1 MGFFSNLLSRRTVD
15 GRKKQGDRAA
25 SGTRSRPSLGEMLEG
40 PTEDRIREMFPF
52 SRTLSYNTDD
62 QVVVEG
68 AESRC
73 LYYVEKGS
81 VEVSYRVG
89 ETPIIVALI
98 GPSSLFGE
106 IGFFD
111 GQLRVR
117 NIRATE
123 NSVIRVFDQ
132 RNLALM
138 RDEDPVLYGDFVT
151 LTARSICVRFRQ
163 VLEER
168 EPLNAYAASLS
179 AGRRSFKEIKPVPQ
193 PLLQTREWRVVGRL
207 VEDFKASFF
216 DLSHQLQ
223 QDPDQEV
230 PQALQTKCCEVMD
243 DFNGKLRTAAG
254 ELKDSEAADYYWGY
268 AFKEI
273 FPYFMRSRFAERAY
287 YKPSGYAGDFLTM
300 EMIYVNEPDGDGKL
314 GRLMDRWCLDSGA
327 ARAVRGRRK
336 FLKGQLERLC
346 GARRGRQERI
356 RIMNLACGSN
366 RELFD
371 FLADCAYTEQIAALC
386 VDADAKALE
395 YTGASVNVFPHKAS
409 IRLMNDN
416 VVRWALGRVRHNIGL
431 QDIIYSAGLTDYLDD
446 RICAALISRAYESLE
461 KGGVLVIGNFGHG
474 NPDKAFLEHILQ
486 WKLIHRSPEELQ
498 RIFSKTPF
506 GDAAEMMYEENG
518 INLFAVATKEH

>member
-1 MGFFSNLLSRRTVD
+1 MAFLSKLLKLQTAGACKTLVD
-15 GRKKQGDRAA
+15 NPPHGAL
-25 SGTRSRPSLGEMLEG
+25 SRPSLEEILEG
-40 PTEDRIREMFPF
+40 LTEDRINEMLPF
-52 SRTLSYNTDD
+52 SRALSYRTNDR
-62 QVVVEG
+62 VIVEG

-111 GQLRVR
+111 GRLRVR

-123 NSVIRVFDQ
+123 DSVIRVFDQ
-132 RNLALM
+132 GSLASM
-138 RDEDPVLYGDFVT
+138 RDQNPMLYGDFVT
-151 LTARSICVRFRQ
+151 MTARSICSRFRQ

-179 AGRRSFKEIKPVPQ
+179 TGRRTFKEIRPIPQ
-193 PLLQTREWRVVGRL
+193 PLRQTPEWRLVGGL

-216 DLSHQLQ
+216 NLSHQLQ
-223 QDPDQEV
+223 QDTGNGISE
-230 PQALQTKCCEVMD
+230 ALQRRCCEVMD
-243 DFNGKLRTAAG
+243 DFNEKLRATAERLG
-254 ELKDSEAADYYWGY
+254 DNEAADYYWGY

-314 GRLMDRWCLDSGA
+314 GRLVDHWCLESGA
-327 ARAVRGRRK
+327 AKAVRGRRK
-336 FLKGQLERLC
+336 FLKSQLERLC
-346 GARRGRQERI
+346 GARRGQQGQI

-386 VDADAKALE
+386 VDADPEALE
-395 YTGASVNVFPHKAS
+395 YTAGTVNAFPHRAVV
-409 IRLMNDN
+409 RLMNDN
-416 VVRWALGRVRHNIGL
+416 VVRWALGRVGHNIGL

-446 RICAALISRAYESLE
+446 RICAALIDRAYECLE
-461 KGGVLVIGNFGHG
+461 AGGTLIVGNFGRE

-486 WKLIHRSPEELQ
+486 WKIIHRSPEELR
-498 RIFSKTPF
+498 RIFSETLF
-506 GDAAEMMYEENG
+506 RDTVEIMSEENN
-518 INLFAVATKEH
+518 INLFAVATKER

>member
-1 MGFFSNLLSRRTVD
+1 MGLLSKLLRLQTAYAGENRVGGPLPARPD
-15 GRKKQGDRAA
+15 
-25 SGTRSRPSLGEMLEG
+25 RPSLGEILEG
-40 PTEDRIREMFPF
+40 LTEERINEMLPF
-52 SRTLSYNTDD
+52 SRALSYRANDK
-62 QVVVEG
+62 VIMEG

-73 LYYVEKGS
+73 LYYVERGS
-81 VEVSYRVG
+81 VEVSYRSG

-111 GQLRVR
+111 GKLRVR

-123 NSVIRVFDQ
+123 DSVIRVFDQ
-132 RNLALM
+132 QSLALM
-138 RDEDPVLYGDFVT
+138 RDQNPMLYGDFVT
-151 LTARSICVRFRQ
+151 MTAHSICHRFRQ

-179 AGRRSFKEIKPVPQ
+179 AGRRSFKEIRPIPQ
-193 PLLQTREWRVVGRL
+193 PLRQTTEWRLVGSL

-216 DLSHQLQ
+216 NLSHQLQ
-223 QDPDQEV
+223 QDTGNEV
-230 PQALQTKCCEVMD
+230 SEALQRKCCEVMD
-243 DFNGKLRTAAG
+243 NFNEKLQATADRL
-254 ELKDSEAADYYWGY
+254 EESEAADYYWGY

-300 EMIYVNEPDGDGKL
+300 EMIYGNEPDGDGKL
-314 GRLMDRWCLDSGA
+314 GKLMDRWCLESGA
-327 ARAVRGRRK
+327 ARAVRGRRT

-346 GARRGRQERI
+346 DARRGDQDLI

-371 FLADCAYTEQIAALC
+371 FLAGCDYTERLATLC
-386 VDADAKALE
+386 VDADPKALE
-395 YTGASVNVFPHKAS
+395 YTAAAVNVFPHRAAV
-409 IRLMNDN
+409 RLMNDN

-446 RICAALISRAYESLE
+446 RLCVALINRAYECLE
-461 KGGVLVIGNFGHG
+461 KGGTLIIGNFGYG
-474 NPDKAFLEHILQ
+474 NRDKAFLEHILQ
-486 WKLIHRSPEELQ
+486 WKIIHRSPEDLR
-498 RIFSKTPF
+498 RIFSMTLFHNPVEIM
-506 GDAAEMMYEENG
+506 AEENG
-518 INLFAVATKEH
+518 INLFAVATKE

>member
-1 MGFFSNLLSRRTVD
+1 MGFLSKLLKLQTAGEHRT
-15 GRKKQGDRAA
+15 RAHNPSHA
-25 SGTRSRPSLGEMLEG
+25 GLNRPSLGEILEG
-40 PTEDRIREMFPF
+40 LTEDRINEMLPF
-52 SRTLSYNTDD
+52 SRALSYRTNDK
-62 QVVVEG
+62 VIVEG

-111 GQLRVR
+111 GKLRVR

-123 NSVIRVFDQ
+123 DSVIRVFDQ
-132 RNLALM
+132 PSLASM
-138 RDEDPVLYGDFVT
+138 RDQNPMLYGDFVT
-151 LTARSICVRFRQ
+151 MTAHSICRRFRQ

-179 AGRRSFKEIKPVPQ
+179 AGRRSLKEIRPIPQ
-193 PLLQTREWRVVGRL
+193 PLRQTDEWRLVGGL

-216 DLSHQLQ
+216 NLSYQLQ
-223 QDPDQEV
+223 QDTSNEV
-230 PQALQTKCCEVMD
+230 SEALQRRCCEVMD
-243 DFNGKLRTAAG
+243 DFNEKLRATADRLG
-254 ELKDSEAADYYWGY
+254 DSEAADYYWGY

-300 EMIYVNEPDGDGKL
+300 EMIYINEPDGDGKL
-314 GRLMDRWCLDSGA
+314 GKLMDRWCLESGA

-336 FLKGQLERLC
+336 FLKRQLERLC
-346 GARRGRQERI
+346 GARRGQRDPI

-386 VDADAKALE
+386 VDADSRALE
-395 YTGASVNVFPHKAS
+395 YTADTVNVFPHRATV
-409 IRLMNDN
+409 RLMNDN
-416 VVRWALGRVRHNIGL
+416 VVRWAVGRVRHNIGL

-446 RICAALISRAYESLE
+446 RICAALINRAYECLE
-461 KGGVLVIGNFGHG
+461 KGGTLIVGNFGCG

-486 WKLIHRSPEELQ
+486 WKIIHRSPEEL
-498 RIFSKTPF
+498 REIFSKTPF
-506 GDAAEMMYEENG
+506 GEAVEIMSEENN
-518 INLFAVATKEH
+518 INLFAVATKEQ